1 MKTYLGLILSAIY
14 GLLIRFLGERDVMEI
29 NSLSYL
35 ILVPMA
41 IGFIPFF
48 YKESR
53 YRTTWPI
60 AVFFPLLSVVI
71 YLITA
76 VITGL
81 EDLICFFIIGLPYI
95 LFSVVVSVILFM
107 VLKKKRRDTG
117 SENDIVDQLS
127 VSVLLLP
134 ILFGQIEKQFPKM
147 ETRMELAREIQ
158 INLPDTVVWNNLHAI
173 PDLSGVQASG
183 IFSYLGVPRPI
194 KSTYNRT
201 ENIRLGYFENGIVL
215 HESVVKEIPCKEL
228 VFAMDVNKSSLG
240 SSPTLK
246 HVLKGKSLK
255 FHSIIYELKRINK
268 HATTLRLKTDFSI
281 YSNVPFYGTFWS
293 KGIIADFE
301 NSLLRSL
308 KQVLETN
315 KK

>member
-1 MKTYLGLILSAIY
+1 MKTYLGLILSAVY
-14 GLLIRFLGERDVMEI
+14 GLLVRFLGEWDVMEI

-48 YKESR
+48 YSESR
-53 YRTTWPI
+53 YRTTWPV

-81 EDLICFFIIGLPYI
+81 EDLICFMIIGLPYV

-107 VLKKKRRDTG
+107 ILKKKQASG
-117 SENDIVDQLS
+117 QENDIVDQLS

-158 INLPDTVVWNNLHAI
+158 INLPDSVVWNNLHAI
-173 PDLSGVQASG
+173 PDLSAAKSSG

-194 KSTYNRT
+194 QSTYNRT
-201 ENIRLGYFENGIVL
+201 ENRRLGYFENGIVL
-215 HESVVKEIPCKEL
+215 HESVVKEIPCKQL
-228 VFAMDVNKSSLG
+228 VFAMDVDKSSLG

-255 FHSIIYELKRINK
+255 FHSITYELKRINNQ
-268 HATTLRLKTDFSI
+268 ATRLRLKTDFSI
-281 YSNVPFYGTFWS
+281 YSNVPFYGKFWS
-293 KGIIADFE
+293 QGIIADFE
-301 NSLLRSL
+301 SSLLRSL

-315 KK
+315 QK